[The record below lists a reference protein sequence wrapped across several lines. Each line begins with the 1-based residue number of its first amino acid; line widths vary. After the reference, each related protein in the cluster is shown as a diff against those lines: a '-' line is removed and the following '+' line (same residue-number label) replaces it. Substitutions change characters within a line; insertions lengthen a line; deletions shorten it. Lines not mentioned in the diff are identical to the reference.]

1 MSAPGSRLQRFA
13 SSPATYAAWAVLV
26 MAALVATYPVD
37 PYLFAFTAL
46 GLAWLTGAVAI
57 VAVGALAFW
66 GWDWTWTRRLLV
78 LAGVTVAVG
87 AVAQALAILRTFSW
101 A

>member
-1 MSAPGSRLQRFA
+1 MTGAGSRLRRVL
-13 SSPATYAAWAVLV
+13 SSPVLYGGWAALV
-26 MAALVATYPVD
+26 VAALVATYPID
-37 PYLFAFTAL
+37 PYVFGFTAL
-46 GLAWLTGAVAI
+46 GLAWLTGAITI
-57 VAVGALAFW
+57 VAVSALALW

-78 LAGVTVAVG
+78 VVAVAVSVA